1 MLKRRE
7 LAGLGIGAMM
17 AAGTATTTRATAQTA
32 DKPVRVILPMQAG
45 SSVDA
50 SVRVITNA
58 LAKALGQSVI
68 IDNQPGAGGITG
80 AAQIVRAAPDGQT
93 IGVISSNHVINPSI
107 YANVPF
113 DSLKDITPITM
124 IGTTPLVLL
133 AHPSLGVDDVKGL
146 VAAAR
151 ARPGAINYG
160 SGGNGTIL
168 HLAVEMLMAD
178 TGIRL
183 QHVPY
188 RGAGQFLADLI
199 AGQIQLGVFGANVA
213 EAHIKSGALK
223 ALGVTTARR
232 TPLLPNVPTIAEQGV
247 PGYDLEGWFA
257 AVGPKDM
264 KPAEVA
270 RLNAAFRAALATPEV
285 RDVLIKQGNDV
296 TPTTPEEAAK
306 ILAADLAKYA
316 AIVKKAGV
324 KLE

>member
-7 LAGLGIGAMM
+7 LAGLV
-17 AAGTATTTRATAQTA
+17 AAGTMMATRATAQTG
-32 DKPVRVILPMQAG
+32 DRPVRVILPMQAG

-58 LAKALGQSVI
+58 LAKALSAQVI

-80 AAQIVRAAPDGQT
+80 TAQIVRATPDGTT

-107 YANVPF
+107 YTNVPF
-113 DSLKDITPITM
+113 DALKDITPITM

-133 AHPSLGVDDVKGL
+133 AHPSLGVGDIKGL
-146 VAAAR
+146 VAAAK
-151 ARPGAINYG
+151 AKPGGINYG
-160 SGGNGTIL
+160 SSGSGTIL
-168 HLAVEMLMAD
+168 HLAVEMLMVD
-178 TGIRL
+178 TGIKL

-188 RGAGQFLADLI
+188 RGAGQFLNDLI

-213 EAHIKSGALK
+213 AAHIQTGALK
-223 ALGVTTARR
+223 ALGVTTAKR
-232 TPLLPNVPTIAEQGV
+232 TPLLPEVPTIAEQGV
-247 PGYDLEGWFA
+247 AGYDLEGWFA
-257 AVGPKDM
+257 AVGPKNM
-264 KPAEVA
+264 KPPEVA

-285 RDVLIKQGNDV
+285 RDVLIKQGNAV
-296 TPTTPEEAAK
+296 TPTTPEECAK

>member
-7 LAGLGIGAMM
+7 LTGLAVAGMM
-17 AAGTATTTRATAQTA
+17 LATRAGAQTA
-32 DKPVRVILPMQAG
+32 DRPVRVILPMQAG

-58 LAKALGQSVI
+58 LAKALGAQVI

-80 AAQIVRAAPDGQT
+80 TAQIVRATPDGTT

-107 YANVPF
+107 YTNVPF

-133 AHPSLGVDDVKGL
+133 AHPSLGVGDIKGL
-146 VAAAR
+146 VAAAK
-151 ARPGAINYG
+151 AKPGSINYG
-160 SGGNGTIL
+160 SSGNGTIL

-178 TGIRL
+178 TGIKL

-188 RGAGQFLADLI
+188 RGAGQFLNDLI

-213 EAHIKSGALK
+213 AAHIQTGALK
-223 ALGVTTARR
+223 ALGVTTAKR
-232 TPLLPNVPTIAEQGV
+232 TPLLPEVPTIAEQGV
-247 PGYDLEGWFA
+247 TGYDLEGWFA

-306 ILAADLAKYA
+306 ILAADLVKYA